1 MLEMRPNCELCD
13 ADLPA
18 AKQGAFIY
26 SLECTFCSD
35 CNDAKLENKCP
46 NCRGQL
52 THRPSRIGKWL
63 EKYPA
68 STKRILKKA

>member
-18 AKQGAFIY
+18 AKQDAFIC

-35 CNDAKLENKCP
+35 CNDAKLENKCLIAESSLHTVLAALA
-46 NCRGQL
+46 NGL
-52 THRPSRIGKWL
+52 KN
-63 EKYPA
+63 
-68 STKRILKKA
+68 ILPLQNEF